1 MWRYW
6 PTLGPE
12 PLNFTIYVEDFMD
25 IRTMQLVLN
34 ISQIYMGVEKKISHD
49 IIHFHYMAILP
60 PPPY

>member
-25 IRTMQLVLN
+25 IRTMHLVLGMVIN
-34 ISQIYMGVEKKISHD
+34 FTI
-49 IIHFHYMAILP
+49 
-60 PPPY
+60 